1 MTAETPTPRT
11 RRRGALV
18 GLAVGDAVGAAV
30 EFAPPGSFRP
40 LTDMVGGGPWGL
52 KPGQWTDDT
61 SMALCL
67 AESLIERGEFD
78 AEDQMR
84 RYLRW
89 REEGYLSS
97 KGYCFDIGPT
107 TSAALTRFQ
116 RTGDPYSGSTDRFKA
131 GNGSLMRLAPVP
143 VFHAD
148 DPYLA
153 LELCAASSR
162 TTHATLAAVDACR
175 YFGALLLGALHGAAK
190 EELLSPFYAP
200 VPGYWERAPLVP
212 EVAEIAAGS
221 FRRKRPP
228 EIRGRVYVVDTL
240 EAALWAFHT
249 TSDFRAGC
257 LAAANLGDDADTT
270 AAIFGQIGGAFYGE
284 GAIPA
289 EWRERLAMRE
299 TIDRYAEAL
308 AGGGGTSAP

>member
-1 MTAETPTPRT
+1 MTGTTPSKRE

-40 LTDMVGGGPWGL
+40 VTDMVGDGPWGL
-52 KPGQWTDDT
+52 LPGQWTDDT

-67 AESLIERGEFD
+67 AESLIERGDFD
-78 AEDQMR
+78 AADQMR
-84 RYLRW
+84 RYVRW

-116 RTGDPYSGSTDRFKA
+116 QTGDPYSGSTDRMKA

-143 VFHAD
+143 AFFAD
-148 DPYLA
+148 DPDRA

-175 YFGALLLGALHGAAK
+175 YFGALLLGALRGAER
-190 EELLSPFYAP
+190 EELLAPFFTP

-212 EVAEIAAGS
+212 EIAEIAAGS

-270 AAIFGQIGGAFYGE
+270 AAIFGQIAGAFYGE
-284 GAIPA
+284 SGIPA
-289 EWRERLAMRE
+289 EWRERLAMWE
-299 TIDRYAEAL
+299 IIDRCAEGV
-308 AGGGGTSAP
+308 AGG

>member
-1 MTAETPTPRT
+1 MQMTESGSTARD

-40 LTDMVGGGPWGL
+40 LTDMVGDGPWGL
-52 KPGQWTDDT
+52 QPGQWTDDT

-67 AESLIERGEFD
+67 AESLIERREFD

-116 RTGDPYSGSTDRFKA
+116 QTGDPYSGSTDRYKA

-143 VFHAD
+143 VFYAS
-148 DPYLA
+148 DPDLA

-175 YFGALLLGALHGAAK
+175 YFGALLLGALHGATK
-190 EELLSPFYAP
+190 DDLLSPFYTP
-200 VPGYWERAPLVP
+200 VPGHWDRAPLAP
-212 EVAEIAAGS
+212 EIAEIAAGS
-221 FRRKRPP
+221 FRRKSPP

-284 GAIPA
+284 SGIPA
-289 EWRERLAMRE
+289 EWRERLAMWE
-299 TIDRYAEAL
+299 TIDRYAEGVAKGA
-308 AGGGGTSAP
+308 AG